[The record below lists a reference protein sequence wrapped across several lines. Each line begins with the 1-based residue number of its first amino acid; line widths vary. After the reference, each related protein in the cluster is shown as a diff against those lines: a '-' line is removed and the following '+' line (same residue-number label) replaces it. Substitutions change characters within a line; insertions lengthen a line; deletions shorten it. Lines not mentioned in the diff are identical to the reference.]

1 MILLDTNVVSEP
13 LRPQP
18 ENRVAD
24 WLDKQVVETLYL
36 SAITVAELRLGVAQ
50 LPNGRK
56 KETLHKQLEQ
66 VVLPLFAERIL
77 PFDDATAASYATIRA
92 GARAKGKAIAAAD
105 GYIAA
110 TARQHGFIV
119 ATRDAAPFL
128 AADLKVINPWDA
140 D

>member
-18 ENRVAD
+18 DNRVAE
-24 WLDKQVVETLYL
+24 WLDKQLVETLYL

-56 KETLHKQLEQ
+56 KERLHEQLEQ
-66 VVLPLFAERIL
+66 VVLPLFAKRIL
-77 PFDDATAASYATIRA
+77 PFDDATARCYATIRA
-92 GARAKGKAIAAAD
+92 DARSKGKAIAAAD
-105 GYIAA
+105 GYIVAMA
-110 TARQHGFIV
+110 QQYGFIV
-119 ATRDAAPFL
+119 ATRDVAPFL
-128 AADLKVINPWDA
+128 AAGLKVINPWDA

>member
-1 MILLDTNVVSEP
+1 MILLDTNVISEP

-18 ENRVAD
+18 DNHVAE
-24 WLDKQVVETLYL
+24 WLDRQLVETLYL
-36 SAITVAELRLGVAQ
+36 SSITVAELRLGVAQ

-56 KETLHKQLEQ
+56 KERLHQQLEQ
-66 VVLPLFAERIL
+66 VVLPLFAKRIL
-77 PFDDATAASYATIRA
+77 PFDDATAACYATIRA
-92 GARAKGKAIAAAD
+92 DARAKGKAIAAAD

-119 ATRDAAPFL
+119 ATRDIAPFL

-140 D
+140 G

>member
-18 ENRVAD
+18 DNRVAE
-24 WLDKQVVETLYL
+24 WLDKQLVETLYL

-56 KETLHKQLEQ
+56 KEMLHQQLEQ
-66 VVLPLFAERIL
+66 VVLPLFAKRIL
-77 PFDDATAASYATIRA
+77 PFDDAMAGCYATIRA
-92 GARAKGKAIAAAD
+92 DARSKGKAIAAAD

-110 TARQHGFIV
+110 TAQQYGFIV
-119 ATRDAAPFL
+119 ATRDGAPFL
-128 AADLKVINPWDA
+128 AAGLKVINPWDA
-140 D
+140 G